1 MEHLTHSW
9 HCQEESVSPG
19 NILNR
24 DSAMVKFRMLDYVTS
39 TIPKITPTLILPNEV
54 GFGHFMTV

>member
-9 HCQEESVSPG
+9 HCQKESVSPG

-39 TIPKITPTLILPNEV
+39 TMPKITPTLIL
-54 GFGHFMTV
+54 